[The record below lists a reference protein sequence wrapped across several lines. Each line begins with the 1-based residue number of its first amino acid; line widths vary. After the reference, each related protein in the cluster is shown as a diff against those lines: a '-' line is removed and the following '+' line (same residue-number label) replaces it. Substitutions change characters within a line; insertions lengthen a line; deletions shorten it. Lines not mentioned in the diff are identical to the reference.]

1 MTMITALDPPIR
13 ILLDNGT
20 SIILTARAPDLML
33 IQVENGY
40 VMALPHEPDYIE
52 LEFKPYGEATP

>member
-1 MTMITALDPPIR
+1 MPMITALDPPIH

-20 SIILTARAPDLML
+20 SITLTAHDPDSML

-52 LEFKPYGEATP
+52 LEFKPHGEAPQ

>member
-1 MTMITALDPPIR
+1 MPLITTLDPPIR

-20 SIILTARAPDLML
+20 TIMLTAPAPDLL
-33 IQVENGY
+33 RFEVTNGY

-52 LEFKPYGEATP
+52 LEFKRFQEATQ